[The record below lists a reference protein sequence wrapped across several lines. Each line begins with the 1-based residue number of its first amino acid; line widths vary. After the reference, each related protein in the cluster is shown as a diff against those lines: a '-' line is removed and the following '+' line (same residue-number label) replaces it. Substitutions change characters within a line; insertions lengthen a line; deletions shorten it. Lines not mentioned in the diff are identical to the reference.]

1 LPFLFRTYD
10 CPDDP
15 RNPPLNAGAAARCN
29 IVQVGRATSAAPNYF
44 RPMHIPN
51 WGVQGYEQGEIPFI
65 DGGFGTNNPSHEILK
80 DIKRKLKA
88 PNEVFEVFASFGT
101 GISGENLQG
110 RLSSLNRMLQEMK
123 KEMTDV
129 LRAHQAMENDS
140 GIHNVDGYRS
150 FKYFRFDGGEEL
162 GQIPMDEWSGRR
174 RGQLGLSSRPT
185 GVDTLESMD
194 RAVRDFLKRS
204 KVRQDMEEL
213 AKILV
218 RRRRFRTRDKM
229 AWERYACD
237 ARYECSQTGC
247 NQILYTLED
256 FQDHIEGQHAG
267 LSDDDRSACIQESKK
282 CWVYRGAANGN

>member
-15 RNPPLNAGAAARCN
+15 KNPPLNAGAAARCN
-29 IVQVGRATSAAPNYF
+29 IVEVGRATSAAPNYF
-44 RPMHIPN
+44 RPMLIQN
-51 WGVQGYEQGEIPFI
+51 WDVKGYENGKIPFI
-65 DGGFGTNNPSHEILK
+65 DGGFGINNPSHEILK

-140 GIHNVDGYRS
+140 GIHNVDGHRS

-162 GQIPMDEWSGRR
+162 GKIPMDEWSGRR
-174 RGQLGLSSRPT
+174 KSQLKLSSRPT
-185 GVDTLESMD
+185 GEDTLGSMD
-194 RAVRDFLKRS
+194 RAVKDYLRLP
-204 KVRQDMEEL
+204 KVRHELEEL

-218 RRRRFRTRDKM
+218 RRRRLRTRDKA

-237 ARYECSQTGC
+237 ARYECSQTEC
-247 NQILYTLED
+247 IQTLYSLEE
-256 FQDHIEGQHAG
+256 FQAHLEAEHAS
-267 LSDDDRSACIQESKK
+267 LSEDDRLTSIQNSKK
-282 CWVYRGAANGN
+282 CWVYRRVGGEN